1 MKLREDCTTRPTSM
15 TEADEIIAAATREH
29 AAEQIV
35 TEPLLSV
42 CIITYNQHRF
52 IRQAVDSVLAQKTDF
67 PYEIIIGDDQSN
79 DGTTEIAQEL
89 QQSHPDKIRV
99 LTATEN
105 LGQYTGNG
113 RLNMIRTLRASRGK
127 YVAMLE
133 GDDYWTSTQKLQ
145 QQVHALETHSD
156 WAICFHSTH
165 CFWDD
170 ASNPGFNFP
179 LEFDRDVST
188 IEDLIDGNFMQT
200 CSVVY
205 RNGLFGNFPDWF
217 LEAGL
222 GDWPLHI
229 LNAQHGDI
237 GYLPETMSA
246 YRVHPGGVWT
256 SKSQQDCE
264 AIISQLYL
272 LLHRNLPRHL
282 SDLAGK
288 RLLKEFVIQIDG
300 LHGACKKYDQA
311 IKTLEQHIVKLNA
324 QHERSSSYRL
334 GRSLLSPL
342 RMLRTLFRTRVS
354 AQVQ

>member
-1 MKLREDCTTRPTSM
+1 MAA
-15 TEADEIIAAATREH
+15 ADKIIAATTRELS
-29 AAEQIV
+29 AEEVV

-42 CIITYNQHRF
+42 CIITYNQNRF
-52 IRQAVDSVLAQKTDF
+52 IRQAVESALAQETEF
-67 PYEIIIGDDQSN
+67 PFEIIIGEDHSH
-79 DGTTEIAQEL
+79 DGTTEIVREL

-105 LGQYTGNG
+105 LGKYTGNG

-127 YVAMLE
+127 YVALLE
-133 GDDYWTSTQKLQ
+133 GDDYWTSSQKLQ
-145 QQVHALETHSD
+145 EQVNALETHTD

-170 ASNPGFNFP
+170 ASNPGFNYP
-179 LEFDRDVST
+179 LEFRREVST
-188 IEDLIDGNFMQT
+188 IKNLIEGNFMQT
-200 CSVVY
+200 CSVVF
-205 RNGLFGNFPDWF
+205 RNGLFGKFPDWF

-246 YRVHPGGVWT
+246 YRVHPQGVWT
-256 SKSQQDCE
+256 SKPQQDCE

-282 SDLAGK
+282 SDIAAE
-288 RLLKEFVIQIDG
+288 RLLREFRTQIDG
-300 LHGACKKYDQA
+300 LHDACKKYDQA
-311 IKTLEQHIVKLNA
+311 MGTLEQHIVKLNA

-334 GRSLLSPL
+334 GHSLLSPL
-342 RMLRTLFRTRVS
+342 RMLRSLFGTRRP
-354 AQVQ
+354 ARVQ